1 VLRPWIC
8 VVLAACGNSQSMSS
22 GVDASV
28 DADLDGRSTLR
39 VVVEGSGQ
47 GSVQIDAA
55 MTCDRDCSAEYAS
68 GTQVALRALP
78 AAGSVFGG
86 WQGACAGSDPMTTVA
101 VASDVTCTATFR
113 TRFTLSVTITG
124 GSATIASAPA
134 GIACPEMCTSMFVE
148 GTTVAL
154 TATLPAGVGIVAW
167 RGDCSGTTAS
177 VTVAMT
183 GDRSCEVELAWSSA
197 NWARTYG
204 TNRDNRAYAAVATA
218 DGGYAAAGYS
228 GDEAQGLHDGLVVK
242 VDRAGAPV
250 WLHRYG
256 TVNKDELEGIVELA
270 GGGYLAVGRTFAT
283 GRAMDAWIVRLDAG
297 GNLLGQTTYGTAADE
312 TIRGIAMTSP
322 TTAILVGEQLGTSQR
337 GLVLG
342 IDVTTGAVQWSKL
355 LGTGTFATLD
365 AVAKLGNGN
374 VVAVGSTSAGAWLL
388 ELTPTGTVVRERT
401 VGTNAAFTAVTANG
415 TGWIAGG
422 ALTRSTGSF
431 TDGWLVAFD
440 ATGAIVWQKTYTQAE
455 TVHDIA
461 ATSNGFAVAGQSQ
474 FDGISDAAS
483 GWLLGIDG
491 IGSVRFERQY
501 GSPFVGS
508 FGTLLAVATGSG
520 DRVLGAGHISGWGA
534 GGADVW
540 LADVDAMGAIGGA
553 TCPAYVGTV
562 LTSTVATSVAAATT
576 TNATITALT
585 SPVSS
590 VGAAT
595 LFQLNGTIQSV
606 CFN

>member
-1 VLRPWIC
+1 MLRLWTLLL
-8 VVLAACGNSQSMSS
+8 VACNSSNPMSP
-22 GVDASV
+22 GVDADV
-28 DADLDGRSTLR
+28 PGRSTLR

-47 GSVQIDAA
+47 GSVRIDGAS
-55 MTCDRDCSAEYAS
+55 TCDRDCSSEYAD
-68 GTQVALRALP
+68 GAQVTLLALP
-78 AAGSVFGG
+78 ATGSVFGG
-86 WQGACAGSDPMTTVA
+86 WQGACAGTDPMTTVV

-113 TRFTLSVTITG
+113 TRFTLSVTISG

-134 GIACPEMCTSMFVE
+134 GIACPGTCTETFVD
-148 GTTVAL
+148 GTTVTL
-154 TATLPAGVGIVAW
+154 NATLPAGVGIVAW
-167 RGDCSGTTAS
+167 HGDCSGTTAS
-177 VTVAMT
+177 ATVAMT
-183 GDRSCEVELAWSSA
+183 GDKSCEVELAWNSA

-204 TNRDNRAYAAVATA
+204 TNRDNRAYAAIATV

-228 GDEAQGLHDGLVVK
+228 SDQAQGLHDGLVVK
-242 VDRAGAPV
+242 VDRAGAPL

-256 TVNKDELEGIVELA
+256 TPNKDELEGIVELA
-270 GGGYLAVGRTFAT
+270 GGGYVAVGRTFAT
-283 GRAMDAWIVRLDAG
+283 GRGMDVWILRLDAS
-297 GNLLGQTTYGTAADE
+297 GNILGQTTYGTTGDE
-312 TIRGIAMTSP
+312 TIHGITMTSA
-322 TTAILVGEQLGTSQR
+322 TTAILVGEQTATANS

-355 LGTGTFATLD
+355 LGTGTFAKLD

-374 VVAVGSTSAGAWLL
+374 VVAVGGTSAGAWFL

-440 ATGAIVWQKTYTQAE
+440 QAGAIVWQKTYTQAE

-483 GWLLGIDG
+483 GWLLGIDSNG
-491 IGSVRFERQY
+491 AVRFERQY

-508 FGTLLAVATGSG
+508 FGTMLAIATGSA
-520 DRVLGAGHISGWGA
+520 DRVLGAGYISGWGA
-534 GGADVW
+534 GAEDVW
-540 LADVDAMGAIGGA
+540 LADVDATGAIGGA
-553 TCPAYVGTV
+553 TCPSYVGTV
-562 LTSTVATSVAAATT
+562 LTSTVATSAATATT
-576 TNATITALT
+576 TTATTTALT
-585 SPVSS
+585 SPVSGT
-590 VGAAT
+590 GAT
-595 LFQLNGTIQSV
+595 TVFPLNGSIQSV